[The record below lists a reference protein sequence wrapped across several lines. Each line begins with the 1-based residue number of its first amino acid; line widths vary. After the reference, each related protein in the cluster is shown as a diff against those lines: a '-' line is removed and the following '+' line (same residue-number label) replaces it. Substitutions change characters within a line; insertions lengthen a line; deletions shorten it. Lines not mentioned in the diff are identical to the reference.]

1 MSSSQNLGGATRCGR
16 VVGPSLDKII
26 KKAAWR
32 KHTFLVSACKSV
44 LDKLE
49 SLSDS
54 PSDPSSP
61 VFGLSS
67 SDSDEVLQPLLLSI
81 DTAYAKVVEPALDC
95 SFMLF
100 SLSLLRGE
108 VCSSSPD
115 SLLYKLIHAICKV
128 CGLGDESI
136 ELAVLRVLLAAVRS
150 TRIMIRGDCL
160 LHLVR
165 TCYNVYLGGFNGTN
179 QICAKAVL
187 AQIMLIVFTR
197 SEANSMDVS
206 FKTVNVNDLLAITD
220 KNINEGNSVHICQ
233 GFINDAITA
242 GEEAPPPPPDFRL
255 VLDEGGGTSKIRE
268 DGFLLFK
275 NLCKLSM
282 KFSSQ
287 DNTDDQIL
295 VRGKTL
301 SLELLKVII
310 DNGGPVWRSDERFLN
325 AIKQYLCLSLLKN
338 SALSV
343 MSIFQ
348 LQCAIFTSLLWKYRS
363 VMKSEVGIFFPMLVL
378 RVLENVLQPSFLQK
392 MTVLSLLDNICH
404 DPYLIIDIFVNFDC
418 DVESPNIFERCLQD
432 CQRPSKNCSRA
443 SSWFFDNFNP
453 GPGYYF
459 SARISEVLG

>member
-16 VVGPSLDKII
+16 VIGPSLDKII
-26 KKAAWR
+26 KNAAWR

-49 SLSDS
+49 ALSDS
-54 PSDPSSP
+54 PDPSSP
-61 VFGLSS
+61 LFGLTT
-67 SDSDEVLQPLLLSI
+67 SDADAVLQPLLLSL
-81 DTAYAKVVEPALDC
+81 DTGYAKVIEPALDC
-95 SFMLF
+95 SFKLF

-128 CGLGDESI
+128 CGIGEESI

-150 TRIMIRGDCL
+150 PRILIRGDCL

-179 QICAKAVL
+179 QICAKSVL

-197 SEANSMDVS
+197 SEANSMDAS
-206 FKTVNVNDLLAITD
+206 LKTVNVNDLLAITD
-220 KNINEGNSVHICQ
+220 KNVNEGNSVHICQ
-233 GFINDAITA
+233 GFINDVITA
-242 GEEAPPPPPDFRL
+242 GEAAPPPDFAL
-255 VLDEGGGTSKIRE
+255 VQPPEEGASSTEDEGTGSKIRE

-287 DNTDDQIL
+287 ENTDDQIL

-310 DNGGPVWRSDERFLN
+310 DNGGPIWLSDERFLN
-325 AIKQYLCLSLLKN
+325 AIKQLLCLSLLKN

-348 LQCAIFTSLLWKYRS
+348 LQCAIFTTLLRKYRS
-363 VMKSEVGIFFPMLVL
+363 GMKSEVGIFFPMLVL
-378 RVLENVLQPSFLQK
+378 RVLENVLQPSFVQK
-392 MTVLSLLDNICH
+392 MTVLSLLENICH
-404 DPYLIIDIFVNFDC
+404 DPNLIIDIFVNFDC
-418 DVESPNIFERCLQD
+418 DVESPNIFERYW
-432 CQRPSKNCSRA
+432 S
-443 SSWFFDNFNP
+443 FF
-453 GPGYYF
+453 
-459 SARISEVLG
+459 I

>member
-16 VVGPSLDKII
+16 VIGPSLDKII
-26 KKAAWR
+26 KNAAWR

-54 PSDPSSP
+54 PDPSSP
-61 VFGLSS
+61 LFGLSP
-67 SDSDEVLQPLLLSI
+67 SDSDAVIQPLLLSL

-95 SFMLF
+95 SFKLF

-115 SLLYKLIHAICKV
+115 SLLYKLVHAICKV
-128 CGLGDESI
+128 YGLGEESI

-150 TRIMIRGDCL
+150 PRILIRGDCL

-179 QICAKAVL
+179 QICAKSVL

-206 FKTVNVNDLLAITD
+206 LKTINVNDLLAITD
-220 KNINEGNSVHICQ
+220 KNVNEGNSVHICQ
-233 GFINDAITA
+233 GFINDVITA
-242 GEEAPPPPPDFRL
+242 GEAAPPPDFRL
-255 VLDEGGGTSKIRE
+255 VLQGDALEPPEEGADDTGSGVNAEDRGTSKIRE

-287 DNTDDQIL
+287 ENTDDQIL

-310 DNGGPVWRSDERFLN
+310 DNGGPIWRSDER
-325 AIKQYLCLSLLKN
+325 Q
-338 SALSV
+338 
-343 MSIFQ
+343 
-348 LQCAIFTSLLWKYRS
+348 
-363 VMKSEVGIFFPMLVL
+363 
-378 RVLENVLQPSFLQK
+378 
-392 MTVLSLLDNICH
+392 VLSLI
-404 DPYLIIDIFVNFDC
+404 PQVTFPI
-418 DVESPNIFERCLQD
+418 
-432 CQRPSKNCSRA
+432 
-443 SSWFFDNFNP
+443 
-453 GPGYYF
+453 
-459 SARISEVLG
+459 

>member
-16 VVGPSLDKII
+16 VIGPSLDKII
-26 KKAAWR
+26 KNAAWR

-49 SLSDS
+49 TLSDS
-54 PSDPSSP
+54 PDPSSP
-61 VFGLSS
+61 LFGLTT
-67 SDSDEVLQPLLLSI
+67 SDSDAVLQPLLLSL
-81 DTAYAKVVEPALDC
+81 DTGYAKVIEPALDC
-95 SFMLF
+95 SFKLF

-128 CGLGDESI
+128 CGIGEESV

-150 TRIMIRGDCL
+150 PRILIRGDCL

-179 QICAKAVL
+179 QICAKSVL

-206 FKTVNVNDLLAITD
+206 LKTVIVNDLLAITD
-220 KNINEGNSVHICQ
+220 KNVNEGNSVHICQ
-233 GFINDAITA
+233 GFINDVITA
-242 GEEAPPPPPDFRL
+242 GEAAPPPDFML
-255 VLDEGGGTSKIRE
+255 VLQGQPPDEGASSTEAVGTSKIME

-287 DNTDDQIL
+287 ENTDDQIL

-310 DNGGPVWRSDERFLN
+310 DNGGPIWLSDER
-325 AIKQYLCLSLLKN
+325 Q
-338 SALSV
+338 
-343 MSIFQ
+343 
-348 LQCAIFTSLLWKYRS
+348 
-363 VMKSEVGIFFPMLVL
+363 
-378 RVLENVLQPSFLQK
+378 
-392 MTVLSLLDNICH
+392 VLSFISQVTFPVQCS
-404 DPYLIIDIFVNFDC
+404 
-418 DVESPNIFERCLQD
+418 SPSINELQELTL
-432 CQRPSKNCSRA
+432 PSPSQKYA
-443 SSWFFDNFNP
+443 GF
-453 GPGYYF
+453 
-459 SARISEVLG
+459 

>member
-310 DNGGPVWRSDERFLN
+310 DNGGPVWRSDER
-325 AIKQYLCLSLLKN
+325 Q
-338 SALSV
+338 
-343 MSIFQ
+343 
-348 LQCAIFTSLLWKYRS
+348 
-363 VMKSEVGIFFPMLVL
+363 
-378 RVLENVLQPSFLQK
+378 
-392 MTVLSLLDNICH
+392 VLSLIPHVTFHPILYAFPSLCVTWHSTANPMQVSKCH
-404 DPYLIIDIFVNFDC
+404 
-418 DVESPNIFERCLQD
+418 
-432 CQRPSKNCSRA
+432 
-443 SSWFFDNFNP
+443 
-453 GPGYYF
+453 
-459 SARISEVLG
+459 

>member
-16 VVGPSLDKII
+16 VIGPSLDKII
-26 KKAAWR
+26 KNAAWR

-49 SLSDS
+49 TLSDS
-54 PSDPSSP
+54 PDSSSP
-61 VFGLSS
+61 LFGLSN
-67 SDSDEVLQPLLLSI
+67 SDSDAVLQPLLLSL

-95 SFMLF
+95 SFKLF
-100 SLSLLRGE
+100 SLSLLQGE

-115 SLLYKLIHAICKV
+115 SLLYKLIHAISKV
-128 CGLGDESI
+128 CGIGEESI

-150 TRIMIRGDCL
+150 PRILIRGDCL

-179 QICAKAVL
+179 QICAKSVL

-206 FKTVNVNDLLAITD
+206 LKTVNVNDLLAITD
-220 KNINEGNSVHICQ
+220 KNVNEGNSVHICQ
-233 GFINDAITA
+233 GFINDVITA
-242 GEEAPPPPPDFRL
+242 GEAAPPSDFRL
-255 VLDEGGGTSKIRE
+255 VLQVEEGQDTGSGVNAEDGGTSKIRE

-287 DNTDDQIL
+287 ENTDDQIL

-310 DNGGPVWRSDERFLN
+310 DNGGPIWRSDER
-325 AIKQYLCLSLLKN
+325 Q
-338 SALSV
+338 
-343 MSIFQ
+343 
-348 LQCAIFTSLLWKYRS
+348 
-363 VMKSEVGIFFPMLVL
+363 
-378 RVLENVLQPSFLQK
+378 
-392 MTVLSLLDNICH
+392 VLSLVSQVTYLIF
-404 DPYLIIDIFVNFDC
+404 PYLM
-418 DVESPNIFERCLQD
+418 
-432 CQRPSKNCSRA
+432 
-443 SSWFFDNFNP
+443 
-453 GPGYYF
+453 
-459 SARISEVLG
+459 RI